1 MQAICNDLYI
11 QEVKAAESLDLYT
24 DMWEHPTNVETALS
38 IDWQWALTC
47 STLLGIHPTA
57 VMSSACQPVSEQAA
71 EQ

>member
-11 QEVKAAESLDLYT
+11 QEVKAAESLDLDI
-24 DMWEHPTNVETALS
+24 DMWKHPTHAETALS

-47 STLLGIHPTA
+47 SILLGIHLTA
-57 VMSSACQPVSEQAA
+57 VMSSACQPVTEQAA